1 MRLWVQIQSKEGE
14 QRRKEEREEG
24 RREERKEEDLDVK
37 YKFIYLGHRIL
48 QLLMFSS
55 ARLFQKGET
64 EPKLDMAPCGEVLGL
79 VECLKW

>member
-1 MRLWVQIQSKEGE
+1 
-14 QRRKEEREEG
+14 
-24 RREERKEEDLDVK
+24 
-37 YKFIYLGHRIL
+37 
-48 QLLMFSS
+48 MFSS